1 MFWSNIEETKMK
13 KLFFFILIISI
24 FCFPK
29 LFSENPTKLLESPP
43 KYILFDNFDVN
54 AQDVIK
60 YVERTKEPLSEYAYW
75 VYLSDPNYMPDIASF
90 AIKKPFNDATLAQY
104 NITDFDVAIFP
115 MGDNKLNTR
124 VGNANVLK
132 VIKDMIAAGKN
143 VLITGRK
150 ILWYAFDPASPDQN
164 PEVQDFLINT
174 LGIDYLG
181 RVYVSKIEGSQVS
194 WWSFNVR
201 GAMNDPVGQSIIK
214 WCNIGF
220 RPNPNEV
227 WWPLVDYLF
236 FDAFKTRDKDKYP
249 PVDHFIRNN
258 NAIRNDT
265 LVGIRTEIGQA
276 RICFW
281 SMGFEAF
288 AGDVPRAM
296 QLARAMYWLKGNI
309 APDGAAYD
317 VDPLVLEFG
326 EIKPDSSTEID
337 LTLEST
343 GKLDLVIEEIELWD
357 NPDNVYEIVSGKI
370 TSPKTLK
377 KGETHTVRIRFS
389 PKDKISYHGQ
399 LSIKTNALY
408 MDYRY
413 IDLWGY
419 GGGIEAKGPIISTN
433 FGQKIDFGKVK
444 KGQSKIDTLII
455 KNIGDQELV
464 ISEFNIDTTYLDFQR
479 FDFAQTLSRPIYIQ
493 AGDSVQIKV
502 RFSAATL
509 EERVYKGRI
518 HIVSNSKVNNDF
530 YIELEG
536 EIEPI
541 GEVAEPIN
549 PDFDF
554 TILPNISDGNFRI
567 QLKGNFNINQ
577 IEIGLYNTI
586 GKKIASL
593 WNGAITGN
601 RSEMN
606 FTLNLPASVYFVAV
620 RTGTK
625 FLMKPLVLIK

>member
-1 MFWSNIEETKMK
+1 MK
-13 KLFFFILIISI
+13 KLFSLVLIVSVI
-24 FCFPK
+24 CFPK
-29 LFSENPTKLLESPP
+29 LFSENPNKMLQSPP

-54 AQDVIK
+54 AQDVIIFQN
-60 YVERTKEPLSEYAYW
+60 YTKQPLSEYAYW
-75 VYLSDPNYMPDIASF
+75 IYLSDPSYMPDIAPY

-150 ILWYAFDPASPDQN
+150 ILWYAFDPASPDRN

-174 LGIDYLG
+174 LGINYLG
-181 RVYVSKIEGSQVS
+181 RVYVSRIEGNQIS

-201 GAMNDPVGQSIIK
+201 GAKDDPVGQSIIK
-214 WCNIGF
+214 WCNIVYK
-220 RPNPNEV
+220 PNPSEE
-227 WWPLVDYLF
+227 WLPLVGYLF
-236 FDAFKTRDKDKYP
+236 FDVFKTRDKDKYP
-249 PVDHFIRNN
+249 PVDHFIRDN

-288 AGDVPRAM
+288 AGDIPRAM

-317 VDPLVLEFG
+317 VDPLVIEFG
-326 EIKPDSSTEID
+326 EVKPDSSAVAD
-337 LTLEST
+337 LVLKST
-343 GKLDLVIEEIELWD
+343 GKLDLVVEEIELWD

-370 TSPKTLK
+370 TSPITLK
-377 KGETHTVRIRFS
+377 KDETHTVRIRFS
-389 PKDKISYHGQ
+389 PKDKIGYHGQ
-399 LSIKTNALY
+399 LSIKTNVLN

-433 FGQKIDFGKVK
+433 FEQKINFGKVK

-455 KNIGDQELV
+455 RNIGDQELV
-464 ISEFNIDTTYLDFQR
+464 ISDLYVDTTYLDFQR
-479 FDFAQTLSRPIYIQ
+479 FDFAQTLSRPIYIN
-493 AGDSVQIKV
+493 AGDSVKIKV

-518 HIVSNSKVNNDF
+518 HIVSNSKVNKDF

-536 EIEPI
+536 EVESV
-541 GEVAEPIN
+541 GDVTESSN
-549 PDFDF
+549 SSFDF
-554 TILPNISDGNFRI
+554 TISPNISDGNFKL
-567 QLKGNFNINQ
+567 QLKNTPNPNQ

-586 GKKIASL
+586 GKKIAVL
-593 WNGAITGN
+593 WSGTTIVNE
-601 RSEMN
+601 SEMN
-606 FTLNLPASVYFVAV
+606 FALNLPAGVYFVAIK
-620 RTGTK
+620 TGTK
-625 FLMKPLVLIK
+625 FIMKPLVLIQ